1 MSIVGIS
8 NEHIDF
14 KTKEIIE
21 HLQCIRIVS
30 IRHHEISLPEEFHL
44 MKEAISTANSKI
56 YLKYVYLNLRNLDNA
71 IEILDLLSDCKFIE
85 DVNLVFRN
93 LSWKEIAKGTEIP
106 IKEAIDKFLKKL
118 GRKIYVSIKNNSQLK

>member
-1 MSIVGIS
+1 M
-8 NEHIDF
+8 HIDF

-30 IRHHEISLPEEFHL
+30 IEHKEISLPEEFHL
-44 MKEAISTANSKI
+44 MKEAISTANSQI
-56 YLKYVYLNLRNLDNA
+56 YLKSVDLNLKNIDNA

-85 DVNLVFRN
+85 HVNLEFKY
-93 LSWKEIAKGTEIP
+93 STWKEIAKGTEIP
-106 IKEAIDKFLKKL
+106 IKKAIDKFLKKL